1 MIRSKTPANRD
12 IAIYTYCPV
21 CGKRQY
27 QTKGEAERVLAQLK
41 RKRKGYGSVYL
52 CNRCGHWHT
61 TSESWERSK
70 GRKQGI
76 TTRKIEEEIMRK
88 QGVKPID
95 PYTLIRIE
103 QAKRELQTIQK
114 HDEQQEL
121 RKTAVVVSAMEEAHE
136 NLQQELVAEA
146 YESLA
151 KTLLEASTPEQAA
164 SKSEQTIEQKPFNN
178 ITGMKIFIESEDKQ
192 TTLFVGVNTEG
203 EKDTLRFAISTK
215 DEQEVNSPY
224 FGANLSYDMVAELIE
239 ALNIQKSKMKR

>member
-1 MIRSKTPANRD
+1 MIRSKTPSNRD
-12 IAIYTYCPV
+12 VAIYTYCPV

-27 QTKGEAERVLAQLK
+27 NTKGEAERVLAQLK

-103 QAKRELQTIQK
+103 QAKRELQAIPK
-114 HDEQQEL
+114 DE
-121 RKTAVVVSAMEEAHE
+121 TAAAVITPAFEDAHE
-136 NLQQELVAEA
+136 KLQQEVAAEA
-146 YESLA
+146 YESLVA
-151 KTLLEASTPEQAA
+151 ALVEQEPSVPAA
-164 SKSEQTIEQKPFNN
+164 TQEQTIEQKPFNN
-178 ITGMKIFIESEDKQ
+178 ITGMKIFIESEDQQ

-224 FGANLSYDMVAELIE
+224 FGANLSYDMVSELIE

>member
-41 RKRKGYGSVYL
+41 RKRKGYGSVYF

-103 QAKRELQTIQK
+103 QAKRELQAIQK

-121 RKTAVVVSAMEEAHE
+121 RQTAVVVSAMEEAHE
-136 NLQQELVAEA
+136 NLQQEVAAEA
-146 YESLA
+146 FESLA
-151 KTLLEASTPEQAA
+151 KTMLKSEVPSAA
-164 SKSEQTIEQKPFNN
+164 ESEQTIEQKPFNN
-178 ITGMKIFIESEDKQ
+178 ITGMKIFIESEDQQ

-224 FGANLSYDMVAELIE
+224 FGANLSYDMVTELIE

>member
-1 MIRSKTPANRD
+1 MIRSKTQANRD

-61 TSESWERSK
+61 TSESRERSK

-103 QAKRELQTIQK
+103 QAKRELHAIQNNEE
-114 HDEQQEL
+114 HQEL
-121 RKTAVVVSAMEEAHE
+121 RQTAVVVSAMEEAHE
-136 NLQQELVAEA
+136 KLQQEVAAEA

-151 KTLLEASTPEQAA
+151 AA
-164 SKSEQTIEQKPFNN
+164 LVKQESAPAAVESEQTIEQKPFNK
-178 ITGMKIFIESEDKQ
+178 ITGMKIFIESEDQQ

-203 EKDTLRFAISTK
+203 EKDLLRLAISTK
-215 DEQEVNSPY
+215 DEQEVNSTY
-224 FGANLSYDMVAELIE
+224 FGANISYEMVSELIE

>member
-1 MIRSKTPANRD
+1 MIRSKTQANRD

-103 QAKRELQTIQK
+103 QAKRELQAIQK

-121 RKTAVVVSAMEEAHE
+121 RQTAVVVSAIEEANE
-136 NLQQELVAEA
+136 KLQEEVSAEE
-146 YESLA
+146 YESLS
-151 KTLLEASTPEQAA
+151 KTMMEAAA
-164 SKSEQTIEQKPFNN
+164 PAAAESEQTIEQKPFNN
-178 ITGMKIFIESEDKQ
+178 ITGMKIFIESEDQQ

-203 EKDTLRFAISTK
+203 EKDTLRLAISNK
-215 DEQEVNSPY
+215 EEQGDSSS
-224 FGANLSYDMVAELIE
+224 FIGANLSYEMLTELIE

>member
-1 MIRSKTPANRD
+1 MIRSKTQANRD

-21 CGKRQY
+21 CGKRKY
-27 QTKGEAERVLAQLK
+27 QTKGEAERVLAKLK

-52 CNRCGHWHT
+52 CNRCGQWHT

-103 QAKRELQTIQK
+103 QAKRELQAMPK
-114 HDEQQEL
+114 DETE
-121 RKTAVVVSAMEEAHE
+121 KAVITQAWEDAHE
-136 NLQQELVAEA
+136 KMQKEVEADA
-146 YESLA
+146 YELLA
-151 KTLLEASTPEQAA
+151 AALVDQAPAAQAA
-164 SKSEQTIEQKPFNN
+164 TQEQTIEQKPFNN

-215 DEQEVNSPY
+215 DDQEVNSQY
-224 FGANLSYDMVAELIE
+224 FGANLSYEMVSELIE

>member
-88 QGVKPID
+88 HGVKPID

-103 QAKRELQTIQK
+103 QAKRELQAIQN
-114 HDEQQEL
+114 DE
-121 RKTAVVVSAMEEAHE
+121 TAAAVITPAWEEAHE
-136 NLQQELVAEA
+136 KLQQEVAEDA
-146 YESLA
+146 YESLSA
-151 KTLLEASTPEQAA
+151 ALVEQGAA
-164 SKSEQTIEQKPFNN
+164 PAAAESEQTIEQKPFNN
-178 ITGMKIFIESEDKQ
+178 ITGMKIFIESEDQQ

>member
-12 IAIYTYCPV
+12 VSIYTYCPV

-103 QAKRELQTIQK
+103 QAKRELQAIQK
-114 HDEQQEL
+114 EET
-121 RKTAVVVSAMEEAHE
+121 TAAVITPAWEEAHE
-136 NLQQELVAEA
+136 KLQQEVAAEA

-151 KTLLEASTPEQAA
+151 AALVEQAA
-164 SKSEQTIEQKPFNN
+164 APAAAESEQTIEQKPFNN
-178 ITGMKIFIESEDKQ
+178 ITGMKIFIDTEDQQ
-192 TTLFVGVNTEG
+192 TTLFVGVEKEG
-203 EKDTLRFAISTK
+203 EKDTLRLAVSNK
-215 DEQEVNSPY
+215 DENGVNGPWA
-224 FGANLSYDMVAELIE
+224 GANLSYDMVAELIE

>member
-88 QGVKPID
+88 NGVKPID

-103 QAKRELQTIQK
+103 QAKRELQAIQK
-114 HDEQQEL
+114 HEEPQEL
-121 RKTAVVVSAMEEAHE
+121 MQTAVVVSAMEEAHE
-136 NLQQELVAEA
+136 KLQEELAAEA

-151 KTLLEASTPEQAA
+151 KTMMEAAA
-164 SKSEQTIEQKPFNN
+164 PAAAESEQTIEQKPFNN
-178 ITGMKIFIESEDKQ
+178 ITGMKIFIESEDQQ

-203 EKDTLRFAISTK
+203 EKDTLRLAISNK
-215 DEQEVNSPY
+215 EEQGDSSS
-224 FGANLSYDMVAELIE
+224 FIGANLSYEMLTELIE

>member
-12 IAIYTYCPV
+12 VSIYTYCPV

-103 QAKRELQTIQK
+103 QAKRELQSMQK
-114 HDEQQEL
+114 EET
-121 RKTAVVVSAMEEAHE
+121 TAAVITPAWEEAHE
-136 NLQQELVAEA
+136 KLQQEVAAEA

-151 KTLLEASTPEQAA
+151 AALVEQAA
-164 SKSEQTIEQKPFNN
+164 APAAAESEQTIEQKPFNN
-178 ITGMKIFIESEDKQ
+178 ITGMKIFIDTEDQQ
-192 TTLFVGVNTEG
+192 TTLFVGVEKEG
-203 EKDTLRFAISTK
+203 EKDTLRLAVSNK
-215 DEQEVNSPY
+215 DENGVNGPWA
-224 FGANLSYDMVAELIE
+224 GANLSYEMVAELIE

>member
-88 QGVKPID
+88 NGVKPID

-103 QAKRELQTIQK
+103 QAKRELQAIQK
-114 HDEQQEL
+114 HEEPQEL
-121 RKTAVVVSAMEEAHE
+121 MQTAVVVSAMEEAHE
-136 NLQQELVAEA
+136 KLQEEVAAEA

-151 KTLLEASTPEQAA
+151 KTMMEAAA
-164 SKSEQTIEQKPFNN
+164 PAAAESEQTIEQKPFNN
-178 ITGMKIFIESEDKQ
+178 ITGMKIFIESEDQQ

-203 EKDTLRFAISTK
+203 EKDTLRLAISNK
-215 DEQEVNSPY
+215 EEQGDSSS
-224 FGANLSYDMVAELIE
+224 FIGANLSYEMLTELIE

>member
-1 MIRSKTPANRD
+1 MIRSKTQANRD
-12 IAIYTYCPV
+12 VAIYTYCPV

-103 QAKRELQTIQK
+103 QAKRELQAIPK
-114 HDEQQEL
+114 DE
-121 RKTAVVVSAMEEAHE
+121 TAAAVITPAWEEAHE
-136 NLQQELVAEA
+136 KLQQEVAAEA

-151 KTLLEASTPEQAA
+151 AALVEQAQA
-164 SKSEQTIEQKPFNN
+164 APAAAESEQTIEQKPFNN
-178 ITGMKIFIESEDKQ
+178 ITGMKIFIESEDQQ

-215 DEQEVNSPY
+215 DDQEVNSPY
-224 FGANLSYDMVAELIE
+224 FGANLSYEMVSELIE

>member
-88 QGVKPID
+88 NGVKPID

-103 QAKRELQTIQK
+103 QAKRELQAIQK
-114 HDEQQEL
+114 HEEPQEL
-121 RKTAVVVSAMEEAHE
+121 MQTAVVVSAMEEHYE
-136 NLQQELVAEA
+136 NLQQEVSAEA
-146 YESLA
+146 YESLE
-151 KTLLEASTPEQAA
+151 KTLLKAEAPAA
-164 SKSEQTIEQKPFNN
+164 AESEQTIEQKPFNN
-178 ITGMKIFIESEDKQ
+178 ITGMKIFIESEDQQ

-203 EKDTLRFAISTK
+203 EKDLLRLAISTK
-215 DEQEVNSPY
+215 DEQEVNSTY
-224 FGANLSYDMVAELIE
+224 FGANISYEMVSELIE

>member
-88 QGVKPID
+88 NGVKPID

-103 QAKRELQTIQK
+103 QAKRELQAMPK
-114 HDEQQEL
+114 EEQQEL
-121 RKTAVVVSAMEEAHE
+121 RQTAVVVSAMEEAHE
-136 NLQQELVAEA
+136 NLQKEVAAEA

-151 KTLLEASTPEQAA
+151 KTMMEAAA
-164 SKSEQTIEQKPFNN
+164 PAAAESEQTIEQKPFNN
-178 ITGMKIFIESEDKQ
+178 ITGMKIFIESEDQQ

-203 EKDTLRFAISTK
+203 EKDTLRLAISNK
-215 DEQEVNSPY
+215 EEQGDSSS
-224 FGANLSYDMVAELIE
+224 FIGANLSYEMLTELIE

>member
-88 QGVKPID
+88 NGVKPID

-103 QAKRELQTIQK
+103 QAKRELQAIQK
-114 HDEQQEL
+114 HEEPQEL
-121 RKTAVVVSAMEEAHE
+121 MQTAVVVSAMEEAHE
-136 NLQQELVAEA
+136 KLQEEVAAEA

-151 KTLLEASTPEQAA
+151 KTMMEAAA
-164 SKSEQTIEQKPFNN
+164 PAAAESEQTIEQKPFNN
-178 ITGMKIFIESEDKQ
+178 ITGMKIFIESEDQQ

-203 EKDTLRFAISTK
+203 EKYTLRLAISNK
-215 DEQEVNSPY
+215 EEQGDSSS
-224 FGANLSYDMVAELIE
+224 FIGANLSYEMLTELIE

>member
-88 QGVKPID
+88 NGVKPID

-103 QAKRELQTIQK
+103 QAKRELQAIQK
-114 HDEQQEL
+114 HEEQQEL
-121 RKTAVVVSAMEEAHE
+121 RQTAVIVSAMEEVYE
-136 NLQQELVAEA
+136 NLQKEVAADA

-151 KTLLEASTPEQAA
+151 KTMMEAEAQAA
-164 SKSEQTIEQKPFNN
+164 AESEQTIEQKPFNN
-178 ITGMKIFIESEDKQ
+178 ITGMKIFIESEDQQ

-203 EKDTLRFAISTK
+203 EKDTIRLAISNK
-215 DEQEVNSPY
+215 EEQGDSSS
-224 FGANLSYDMVAELIE
+224 FIGANLSYDMLTELIE